1 MTLGE
6 AIGGATIY
14 VYHFANKRNK
24 QEVKYFGVKLIHN
37 EIVLTSPDGI
47 IKKLLLI
54 FFAGFFDFSEF
65 ILVVFLVPR
74 LANISPTV
82 KTRLGCLAT
91 IISALI
97 CVYAL
102 GFRIEKH
109 QKFSLLIMGSCFV
122 TTLLLE
128 FIFKSEEQPIGR
140 YIFAHFL
147 VIMVLIFISS
157 NDCTERYLAYY
168 DYINPFLILMLEGI
182 FEFILSLFYSINK
195 EPFKG
200 IVDEYYQND
209 GGKFALLIILLIVY
223 FFLSAVINVYKVY
236 CNVIYTPMARSM
248 TEYFLNPIINIYYL
262 IKEKDFHN
270 NYIYFSICEIICII
284 MDFSFYI
291 YNEYVILS
299 CCGLEYDTRDEI
311 CRRISDAETK
321 SLEDECEEDED
332 ISIG

>member
-1 MTLGE
+1 
-6 AIGGATIY
+6 
-14 VYHFANKRNK
+14 
-24 QEVKYFGVKLIHN
+24 
-37 EIVLTSPDGI
+37 
-47 IKKLLLI
+47 
-54 FFAGFFDFSEF
+54 
-65 ILVVFLVPR
+65 
-74 LANISPTV
+74 
-82 KTRLGCLAT
+82 
-91 IISALI
+91 
-97 CVYAL
+97 
-102 GFRIEKH
+102 
-109 QKFSLLIMGSCFV
+109 MGSCFV

-248 TEYFLNPIINIYYL
+248 TEYFLNPIINT
-262 IKEKDFHN
+262 
-270 NYIYFSICEIICII
+270 IYFNIKVHLI
-284 MDFSFYI
+284 
-291 YNEYVILS
+291 
-299 CCGLEYDTRDEI
+299 
-311 CRRISDAETK
+311 
-321 SLEDECEEDED
+321 
-332 ISIG
+332 